1 MAEQRSSHVDEQ
13 TYIKQ
18 DGSNE
23 GKERDLGIR
32 CRVFGWVLLPF
43 GHDAKTVMLITR
55 EWMYGGA
62 EGRCR
67 VDDQTGV
74 TFAGLRNTKRRWMA
88 PSLHALNFK
97 ASCDGVPDLQSGNCI
112 RATVMYAGEIK
123 MDILSTYASPRR

>member
-18 DGSNE
+18 DASSE
-23 GKERDLGIR
+23 GKERDFGIR
-32 CRVFGWVLLPF
+32 CRVFGWWVLLPF
-43 GHDAKTVMLITR
+43 GLDAKTVMLITR

-74 TFAGLRNTKRRWMA
+74 TFAGLRSTKGGWMA

-97 ASCDGVPDLQSGNCI
+97 TSKDGVPDLH
-112 RATVMYAGEIK
+112 
-123 MDILSTYASPRR
+123 